1 MYLSDNWVTLSI
13 VGCCILQKSPDCTKT
28 LLMLVYRQRANIQP
42 AAQGQGATL
51 QAAWATATKREVKQN
66 GPWNWNWARELCEV
80 RWHNEIIQCRN
91 IQSISPVAVV
101 SYVDNWEAQSTQ
113 PEATCAALEAMD
125 SFASELQLDIKLDRA
140 KTYSWGTTP
149 ASRKTLKA
157 RGHTVMLHA
166 KDLGGHLDYSKRG
179 TNYSVRARITQ
190 SKPMWGWLSRSQASA
205 HRKLR
210 ILFTVAW
217 PRCLHGVS
225 AVDIGIDH
233 VTTLRASA
241 MSALR
246 WEKHGSSSCIQFGLI
261 TDPRRDP
268 HTSMQFCWPWP
279 SFDSTANPILR
290 MRSLTFWLANRQ
302 PGTCQ
307 VLVGSSLLDCT
318 KSIGNAA
325 TCEGTACARVGRISW
340 AQHGLTC
347 WIPWTCRCWHSV

>member
-1 MYLSDNWVTLSI
+1 
-13 VGCCILQKSPDCTKT
+13 
-28 LLMLVYRQRANIQP
+28 
-42 AAQGQGATL
+42 
-51 QAAWATATKREVKQN
+51 
-66 GPWNWNWARELCEV
+66 
-80 RWHNEIIQCRN
+80 
-91 IQSISPVAVV
+91 
-101 SYVDNWEAQSTQ
+101 
-113 PEATCAALEAMD
+113 
-125 SFASELQLDIKLDRA
+125 
-140 KTYSWGTTP
+140 
-149 ASRKTLKA
+149 
-157 RGHTVMLHA
+157 MLHA
-166 KDLGGHLDYSKRG
+166 KDLGGHLNYSKRG

-210 ILFTVAW
+210 VLFTVAW

-268 HTSMQFCWPWP
+268 HTSMQFCRPWP

-318 KSIGNAA
+318 KSIGNGMGMGLLLTMKGFVCICWMPRCNLWGNGLRARGPHQL
-325 TCEGTACARVGRISW
+325 GTAWPHVLNSMDLQMLTQRVATTPANFSPM
-340 AQHGLTC
+340 LTRASC
-347 WIPWTCRCWHSV
+347 VLPWTGPFTPEISSFPVASLPVNNVLGVIVKTVSCTVRGSVSTSKLRETRWTPASGST